1 MVRTKSSRQK
11 KVLTYT
17 RQAGLRKVYP
27 AFVNQHGVQRSRPY
41 YLLKSSLKLKKRI
54 NLIQYTLKFRL
65 PQEDLTDLRA
75 PQVEWKTPL
84 FNKTTDNYPAW
95 AGKRAERGH
104 PTLLPTDNI

>member
-1 MVRTKSSRQK
+1 
-11 KVLTYT
+11 
-17 RQAGLRKVYP
+17 
-27 AFVNQHGVQRSRPY
+27 
-41 YLLKSSLKLKKRI
+41 
-54 NLIQYTLKFRL
+54 LKFRL